1 MRDGVERLESHWVR
15 LPEMGTLRD
24 TVVDVLELLGGVAS
38 APHCAAG
45 LLDLVGSTVD
55 EPLRRRL
62 AEALVRVAVDAE
74 LADEGYDADPRLVHS
89 RQARGILVPAASR
102 AWRGAIN
109 S

>member
-1 MRDGVERLESHWVR
+1 VRDGVERLESHWVR

-55 EPLRRRL
+55 EPLRSRL
-62 AEALVRVAVDAE
+62 AEALAALPWTPNSQTRATTPI
-74 LADEGYDADPRLVHS
+74 LASCTAGR
-89 RQARGILVPAASR
+89 RAASSSL
-102 AWRGAIN
+102 RGQPCLEGGHQ
-109 S
+109 